1 MIYFLIYLLIYPYLF
16 AMKKLKFKGEKG
28 KILLIQTAKIGDYA
42 NSTVIFEKLGKFDVL
57 IDEINLAFAKH
68 DSRIEK
74 IFTINGVKRKKASK
88 LGLAL
93 KLFSRGYDSVYV
105 LMPNSLNLF
114 LARCTLA
121 KNIVAVHH
129 YAASSDFAL
138 LALGMKKAP
147 HTLQDLTLLT
157 YLKMLGESQLKY
169 EKCLQKPLFIPR
181 ENLVKS
187 GKFKIG
193 VSLSAGNKMKTP
205 PKKTWEKIFEIF
217 AKFDC
222 EVYIFGVGEEAA
234 LLQNLLAENAD
245 EKRTKN
251 LSERGICADLA
262 GNGASEIYGD
272 LENANGKQTSY
283 AQNHTEASYAAANF
297 IAQNTAYKK
306 LILNTKRAAENDDKN
321 INNAPPL
328 RAQNMDDKT
337 TYDSANGKQAKA
349 QIYSENG
356 ISDGSNLSSQ
366 ICDTYVKK
374 FGKNELKIISLIG
387 KIKLEELPFYLS
399 QMQLY
404 ASSDTGNYY
413 VADSVRTPTICLMGP
428 CFASE
433 QRGVADSL
441 VINSHLPPVSSV
453 FKTVRGIDASAF
465 FELSEQNLADI
476 EAFVKVR
483 YISYLSREDNFLC

>member
-1 MIYFLIYLLIYPYLF
+1 MIYFLIYLLLYPYLF

-42 NSTVIFEKLGKFDVL
+42 NSTVIFEKLGKFDAL

-74 IFTINGVKRKKASK
+74 IFTINDVKRKKASK

-93 KLFSRGYDSVYV
+93 ELFSRGYDSVYV

-129 YAASSDFAL
+129 YAVSSDFTL
-138 LALGMKKAP
+138 LALGMKKVP

-157 YLKMLGESQLKY
+157 YLKTVGISELKY
-169 EKCLQKPLFIPR
+169 EKCLQKPLFTPQ
-181 ENLVKS
+181 ENLIKS

-205 PKKTWEKIFEIF
+205 PKHIWEKIFEIF

-222 EVYIFGVGEEAA
+222 EVYIFGVGEEAT
-234 LLQNLLAENAD
+234 LLKNLLAENAD
-245 EKRTKN
+245 EKRAEN
-251 LSERGICADLA
+251 PSDRQICADLA
-262 GNGASEIYGD
+262 DSDTSEIYGD
-272 LENANGKQTSY
+272 LENAND
-283 AQNHTEASYAAANF
+283 
-297 IAQNTAYKK
+297 
-306 LILNTKRAAENDDKN
+306 EN
-321 INNAPPL
+321 
-328 RAQNMDDKT
+328 
-337 TYDSANGKQAKA
+337 AKA
-349 QIYSENG
+349 QICSENG
-356 ISDGSNLSSQ
+356 ISGRSNLSWQ

-374 FGKNELKIISLIG
+374 FGENELKIISLIG

-441 VINSHLPPVSSV
+441 VISSHLPPVSSV
-453 FKTVRGIDASAF
+453 FKTVRDIDASAF

>member
-42 NSTVIFEKLGKFDVL
+42 NSAVIFEKLGKFDAL

-88 LGLAL
+88 IGLAL
-93 KLFSRGYDSVYV
+93 ELFSRNYESVYV

-129 YAASSDFAL
+129 YAVSSDFAL
-138 LALGMKKAP
+138 LALGMKKVP

-157 YLKMLGESQLKY
+157 YLKTVGVSELKY
-169 EKCLQKPLFIPR
+169 EKYLQKPLFIPR
-181 ENLVKS
+181 ENLIKS
-187 GKFKIG
+187 DKFKIG

-222 EVYIFGVGEEAA
+222 EVYIFGVGEEAT
-234 LLQNLLAENAD
+234 LLKNLLAENAD
-245 EKRTKN
+245 QKQAKN
-251 LSERGICADLA
+251 PSDRQFCADSA
-262 GNGASEIYGD
+262 SDTSEIYGG
-272 LENANGKQTSY
+272 LENANGEQS
-283 AQNHTEASYAAANF
+283 
-297 IAQNTAYKK
+297 
-306 LILNTKRAAENDDKN
+306 
-321 INNAPPL
+321 
-328 RAQNMDDKT
+328 
-337 TYDSANGKQAKA
+337 KA
-349 QIYSENG
+349 QICNKNSTSG
-356 ISDGSNLSSQ
+356 GSNFSSQ

-374 FGKNELKIISLIG
+374 FGENELKIISLIG

-441 VINSHLPPVSSV
+441 VINSHLSPVSSV
-453 FKTVRGIDASAF
+453 FKTVRDIDASAF

-483 YISYLSREDNFLC
+483 YISYLSRKDNFLC

>member
-1 MIYFLIYLLIYPYLF
+1 
-16 AMKKLKFKGEKG
+16 MKKLKFKGEKS

-42 NSTVIFEKLGKFDVL
+42 NSTVIFEKLGKFDAL

-74 IFTINGVKRKKASK
+74 IFTINGVKRKKTSK
-88 LGLAL
+88 IGLAL
-93 KLFSRGYDSVYV
+93 ELFSRGYESVYV

-129 YAASSDFAL
+129 YAASSDFGL
-138 LALGMKKAP
+138 LALGMQKVP

-157 YLKMLGESQLKY
+157 YLKTLGISELKY
-169 EKCLQKPLFIPR
+169 EKCLQKPLFIPQ
-181 ENLVKS
+181 ENLIKS

-205 PKKTWEKIFEIF
+205 PNHIWEKIFEIL

-222 EVYIFGVGEEAA
+222 EVYIFGVGEEAT
-234 LLQNLLAENAD
+234 LLKNLLAENAD
-245 EKRTKN
+245 TKRAEN
-251 LSERGICADLA
+251 LSRQQICADLA
-262 GNGASEIYGD
+262 SDTSEIYGGI
-272 LENANGKQTSY
+272 ENANGEQS
-283 AQNHTEASYAAANF
+283 
-297 IAQNTAYKK
+297 
-306 LILNTKRAAENDDKN
+306 
-321 INNAPPL
+321 
-328 RAQNMDDKT
+328 
-337 TYDSANGKQAKA
+337 KA
-349 QIYSENG
+349 QICSENG
-356 ISDGSNLSSQ
+356 SSGESNLSSQ

-374 FGKNELKIISLIG
+374 FGENELKIISLID

-453 FKTVRGIDASAF
+453 FKTVRDIDASAF

-483 YISYLSREDNFLC
+483 YISYLSRGDNFLC

>member
-16 AMKKLKFKGEKG
+16 AIKKLKFKGEKG

-74 IFTINGVKRKKASK
+74 ISTINDVKRKKASK
-88 LGLAL
+88 LALAL
-93 KLFSRGYDSVYV
+93 ELFSRNYESVYV

-129 YAASSDFAL
+129 YAASSDFGL
-138 LALGMKKAP
+138 LALGMQKVP
-147 HTLQDLTLLT
+147 HTLQDLTLIT
-157 YLKMLGESQLKY
+157 YLKTLDESELKY
-169 EKCLQKPLFIPR
+169 EKCLQKPLVVPQ
-181 ENLVKS
+181 ENLIKS

-205 PKKTWEKIFEIF
+205 PNHTWEKIFEVF

-234 LLQNLLAENAD
+234 LLKNLLAENAD
-245 EKRTKN
+245 EKQVKN
-251 LSERGICADLA
+251 LSERKICANLA
-262 GNGASEIYGD
+262 SDTSEIYGD
-272 LENANGKQTSY
+272 LENANEEQS
-283 AQNHTEASYAAANF
+283 
-297 IAQNTAYKK
+297 
-306 LILNTKRAAENDDKN
+306 
-321 INNAPPL
+321 
-328 RAQNMDDKT
+328 
-337 TYDSANGKQAKA
+337 KA
-349 QIYSENG
+349 QICSQNG
-356 ISDGSNLSSQ
+356 TCDGSNLSSQ
-366 ICDTYVKK
+366 ICDTCVKK

-441 VINSHLPPVSSV
+441 VISSHLPPVSSV

-483 YISYLSREDNFLC
+483 YISYLSREDNSLC

>member
-1 MIYFLIYLLIYPYLF
+1 
-16 AMKKLKFKGEKG
+16 MKKLKFKDEKG

-42 NSTVIFEKLGKFDVL
+42 NSAVIFEKLGKFDVL

-74 IFTINGVKRKKASK
+74 IFTINDVKRKKTSK
-88 LGLAL
+88 IGLAL
-93 KLFSRGYDSVYV
+93 ELFSRGYDNVYV

-129 YAASSDFAL
+129 YAVSSDFGL
-138 LALGMKKAP
+138 LALGMQKVP

-157 YLKMLGESQLKY
+157 YLKTLDESELKY
-169 EKCLQKPLFIPR
+169 EKCLQKPLVIPR
-181 ENLVKS
+181 ENIVKS
-187 GKFKIG
+187 NKFKIG

-234 LLQNLLAENAD
+234 LLKNLLAENAD
-245 EKRTKN
+245 EKQAKN
-251 LSERGICADLA
+251 PSDRQFCTDLA
-262 GNGASEIYGD
+262 DSDTSEIYGD
-272 LENANGKQTSY
+272 IKNANGEQS
-283 AQNHTEASYAAANF
+283 
-297 IAQNTAYKK
+297 
-306 LILNTKRAAENDDKN
+306 
-321 INNAPPL
+321 
-328 RAQNMDDKT
+328 
-337 TYDSANGKQAKA
+337 KA
-349 QIYSENG
+349 QICSKNG
-356 ISDGSNLSSQ
+356 ISSESNFSSQ

-374 FGKNELKIISLIG
+374 FGENELKIISLIG

-441 VINSHLPPVSSV
+441 VISSHLPPVSSV
-453 FKTVRGIDASAF
+453 FKTVRDIDASAF
-465 FELSEQNLADI
+465 FELSKQNLADI
-476 EAFVKVR
+476 DAFVKVR
-483 YISYLSREDNFLC
+483 YISYLSRQDNFLC

>member
-1 MIYFLIYLLIYPYLF
+1 MIYFLIYLLLYPYLF

-74 IFTINGVKRKKASK
+74 IFTINDVKRKKASK

-93 KLFSRGYDSVYV
+93 KLFSRNYESVYV

-129 YAASSDFAL
+129 YAVSSNFAL
-138 LALGMKKAP
+138 LALGMKKVP
-147 HTLQDLTLLT
+147 HTLNDLTLLT
-157 YLKMLGESQLKY
+157 YLKTLGISELKY

-181 ENLVKS
+181 ENIVKS
-187 GKFKIG
+187 NKFKIG

-234 LLQNLLAENAD
+234 LLQNLLAENVD
-245 EKRTKN
+245 KKRAEN
-251 LSERGICADLA
+251 LSRRKIFVDLA

-272 LENANGKQTSY
+272 IKNTNDEN
-283 AQNHTEASYAAANF
+283 
-297 IAQNTAYKK
+297 
-306 LILNTKRAAENDDKN
+306 
-321 INNAPPL
+321 
-328 RAQNMDDKT
+328 
-337 TYDSANGKQAKA
+337 AKA
-349 QIYSENG
+349 QFCSKN
-356 ISDGSNLSSQ
+356 STNDGSNLSSQ
-366 ICDTYVKK
+366 ICDTYVKR
-374 FGKNELKIISLIG
+374 FGENELKIISLIS

-413 VADSVRTPTICLMGP
+413 VADSVHTPTICLMGP

-441 VINSHLPPVSSV
+441 VISSHLPPVSSV
-453 FKTVRGIDASAF
+453 FKTVQGIDASAF

>member
-16 AMKKLKFKGEKG
+16 VMKKLKFKGEKG

-68 DSRIEK
+68 DRRIEK

-93 KLFSRGYDSVYV
+93 ELFSRNYESVYV

-157 YLKMLGESQLKY
+157 YLKMLGISQLKY
-169 EKCLQKPLFIPR
+169 EKCLQKPLFIPQKK
-181 ENLVKS
+181 LVKS
-187 GKFKIG
+187 NKFKIG

-245 EKRTKN
+245 EKRAEN

-262 GNGASEIYGD
+262 SSNTSEIYGD
-272 LENANGKQTSY
+272 LENANGKQISY
-283 AQNHTEASYAAANF
+283 TQNHTEASYAAANF
-297 IAQNTAYKK
+297 IPQNTAYKK
-306 LILNTKRAAENDDKN
+306 LNLNTKRAAEITQTASNQK
-321 INNAPPL
+321 L
-328 RAQNMDDKT
+328 KFT
-337 TYDSANGKQAKA
+337 AKMA
-349 QIYSENG
+349 LATGQI
-356 ISDGSNLSSQ
+356 
-366 ICDTYVKK
+366 
-374 FGKNELKIISLIG
+374 
-387 KIKLEELPFYLS
+387 
-399 QMQLY
+399 
-404 ASSDTGNYY
+404 
-413 VADSVRTPTICLMGP
+413 
-428 CFASE
+428 
-433 QRGVADSL
+433 
-441 VINSHLPPVSSV
+441 
-453 FKTVRGIDASAF
+453 
-465 FELSEQNLADI
+465 
-476 EAFVKVR
+476 
-483 YISYLSREDNFLC
+483 

>member
-1 MIYFLIYLLIYPYLF
+1 MIYFLVYLLIYPYLF
-16 AMKKLKFKGEKG
+16 TIKKVKFKGEKG

-68 DSRIEK
+68 DRRIEK
-74 IFTINGVKRKKASK
+74 IFTINDVKRKKTSK
-88 LGLAL
+88 LGIAL
-93 KLFSRGYDSVYV
+93 ELFSRNYESVYV

-129 YAASSDFAL
+129 YAASSDFGL
-138 LALGMKKAP
+138 LALGMKKVP
-147 HTLQDLTLLT
+147 HTLQDLTLIT
-157 YLKMLGESQLKY
+157 YLKTLGESELKY
-169 EKCLQKPLFIPR
+169 EKCLQKPLFIPQ
-181 ENLVKS
+181 ENLIKS

-205 PKKTWEKIFEIF
+205 PKHTWEKIFEIF

-234 LLQNLLAENAD
+234 LLQNLLVQNADVKRAENP
-245 EKRTKN
+245 
-251 LSERGICADLA
+251 SELGICADLA
-262 GNGASEIYGD
+262 SDNASEIYGG
-272 LENANGKQTSY
+272 LENAN
-283 AQNHTEASYAAANF
+283 
-297 IAQNTAYKK
+297 
-306 LILNTKRAAENDDKN
+306 AEQ
-321 INNAPPL
+321 P
-328 RAQNMDDKT
+328 
-337 TYDSANGKQAKA
+337 KA
-349 QIYSENG
+349 QICGQNG
-356 ISDGSNLSSQ
+356 GGGSNFSSQ
-366 ICDTYVKK
+366 IFDIYVKR
-374 FGKNELKIISLIG
+374 FGENELKIISLID

-413 VADSVRTPTICLMGP
+413 IADSVRAPTICLMGP
-428 CFASE
+428 CFANE

-453 FKTVRGIDASAF
+453 FKTVRDIDASAF

-483 YISYLSREDNFLC
+483 YISYLSRKDNFLC

>member
-1 MIYFLIYLLIYPYLF
+1 
-16 AMKKLKFKGEKG
+16 MKKLKFKGEKG

-68 DSRIEK
+68 DRRIEK
-74 IFTINGVKRKKASK
+74 IFTINDVKRKKASK

-93 KLFSRGYDSVYV
+93 ELFSRNYESVYV
-105 LMPNSLNLF
+105 LIPNSLNLF

-121 KNIVAVHH
+121 KNIIAVHH

-169 EKCLQKPLFIPR
+169 EKCLQKPLVIPR

-187 GKFKIG
+187 DKFKIG

-205 PKKTWEKIFEIF
+205 PKHTWEKIFEIF

-245 EKRTKN
+245 EKRAEN

-272 LENANGKQTSY
+272 LENANGKQISY
-283 AQNHTEASYAAANF
+283 TQNHTEASYAAANF
-297 IAQNTAYKK
+297 IPQNTAYKK
-306 LILNTKRAAENDDKN
+306 LNLNTKRAAENDDKN
-321 INNAPPL
+321 TNNAPPL
-328 RAQNMDDKT
+328 RAKNAGKT
-337 TYDSANGKQAKA
+337 TYDNANGKQAKA
-349 QIYSENG
+349 QICSKKG
-356 ISDGSNLSSQ
+356 ISDGSNLSLQ
-366 ICDTYVKK
+366 ICDIYVKK
-374 FGKNELKIISLIG
+374 FGENELKIISLID

-441 VINSHLPPVSSV
+441 LISSHLPPVSSV

>member
-42 NSTVIFEKLGKFDVL
+42 NSAVIFEKLGKFDIL

-68 DSRIEK
+68 DRRIEK
-74 IFTINGVKRKKASK
+74 IFTINDVRRKKASK
-88 LGLAL
+88 LGLTL
-93 KLFSRGYDSVYV
+93 DLFLRNYESVYV

-129 YAASSDFAL
+129 YAVSSDFAL
-138 LALGMKKAP
+138 LALGMKKVP

-157 YLKMLGESQLKY
+157 YLKTLDESELKY
-169 EKCLQKPLFIPR
+169 GKCLQKPLVVPR
-181 ENLVKS
+181 ENIVKS

-205 PKKTWEKIFEIF
+205 PKHTWEKIFEIF

-222 EVYIFGVGEEAA
+222 EVYIFGVGEEAV
-234 LLQNLLAENAD
+234 LLQNLLAQNTD
-245 EKRTKN
+245 EKRAEN
-251 LSERGICADLA
+251 PNDLQICADLA
-262 GNGASEIYGD
+262 SDTSEIYGS
-272 LENANGKQTSY
+272 LENANGES
-283 AQNHTEASYAAANF
+283 
-297 IAQNTAYKK
+297 
-306 LILNTKRAAENDDKN
+306 
-321 INNAPPL
+321 
-328 RAQNMDDKT
+328 
-337 TYDSANGKQAKA
+337 AKA
-349 QIYSENG
+349 QICSKN
-356 ISDGSNLSSQ
+356 STNDGSNFSSQ
-366 ICDTYVKK
+366 ICDTYVKR
-374 FGKNELKIISLIG
+374 FGENELKIISLIG

-441 VINSHLPPVSSV
+441 VINSHLPPISSV
-453 FKTVRGIDASAF
+453 FKTVRDIDASAF
-465 FELSEQNLADI
+465 FELSDQNLADI

>member
-1 MIYFLIYLLIYPYLF
+1 MIYFLFYLILWPYLKITSYF
-16 AMKKLKFKGEKG
+16 KKASN

-68 DSRIEK
+68 DRRIEK
-74 IFTINGVKRKKASK
+74 IFTINDVKRKKASK

-93 KLFSRGYDSVYV
+93 ELFSRDYDSVYV

-129 YAASSDFAL
+129 YAASSDFGL
-138 LALGMKKAP
+138 LALGMKKVP

-157 YLKMLGESQLKY
+157 YLKTVGVGELKY
-169 EKCLQKPLFIPR
+169 EKCLQKPLFIPQ
-181 ENLVKS
+181 ENLIKS

-205 PKKTWEKIFEIF
+205 PKHTWEKIFEIF

-234 LLQNLLAENAD
+234 LLKNLLAENAD
-245 EKRTKN
+245 EKRAEN
-251 LSERGICADLA
+251 LNKPEICADLA
-262 GNGASEIYGD
+262 GSDTSEIYGG
-272 LENANGKQTSY
+272 LENANDKQS
-283 AQNHTEASYAAANF
+283 
-297 IAQNTAYKK
+297 
-306 LILNTKRAAENDDKN
+306 
-321 INNAPPL
+321 
-328 RAQNMDDKT
+328 
-337 TYDSANGKQAKA
+337 KA
-349 QIYSENG
+349 QICSESG
-356 ISDGSNLSSQ
+356 TSGGSNFSSQ
-366 ICDTYVKK
+366 ICDTYVKR
-374 FGKNELKIISLIG
+374 FGENELKIISLVD
-387 KIKLEELPFYLS
+387 KIDLEELPFYLS

-413 VADSVRTPTICLMGP
+413 VADSVCTPTICLMGP

-453 FKTVRGIDASAF
+453 FKTVRDIDASAF

>member
-1 MIYFLIYLLIYPYLF
+1 
-16 AMKKLKFKGEKG
+16 MKKLKFKGEKG
-28 KILLIQTAKIGDYA
+28 KILLIQTAKIGDYT
-42 NSTVIFEKLGKFDVL
+42 NSSVIFDRLGKFDVL

-68 DSRIEK
+68 DRRIEK
-74 IFTINGVKRKKASK
+74 IFTINDVKRKKASK

-93 KLFSRGYDSVYV
+93 ELFSRGYDSVYV

-129 YAASSDFAL
+129 YAVSSDFAL
-138 LALGMKKAP
+138 LALGMKKVP
-147 HTLQDLTLLT
+147 HTLNDLTLLT
-157 YLKMLGESQLKY
+157 YLKTLGISELKY
-169 EKCLQKPLFIPR
+169 EKCLQKPLFIPQ
-181 ENLVKS
+181 ENLIKS

-205 PKKTWEKIFEIF
+205 PNHTWEKILEIF

-234 LLQNLLAENAD
+234 LLKNLLAENTD
-245 EKRTKN
+245 EKRAEN
-251 LSERGICADLA
+251 SSNGQFCADLA
-262 GNGASEIYGD
+262 GSDTSEIYGG
-272 LENANGKQTSY
+272 LENTNEEQT
-283 AQNHTEASYAAANF
+283 
-297 IAQNTAYKK
+297 
-306 LILNTKRAAENDDKN
+306 
-321 INNAPPL
+321 
-328 RAQNMDDKT
+328 
-337 TYDSANGKQAKA
+337 KA
-349 QIYSENG
+349 QICSENG
-356 ISDGSNLSSQ
+356 TRDGSNFISQ
-366 ICDTYVKK
+366 ICDTYVKR
-374 FGKNELKIISLIG
+374 FGENELKIISLID

-441 VINSHLPPVSSV
+441 VINSHLSPVSSV
-453 FKTVRGIDASAF
+453 FKTVRDIDASAF

-483 YISYLSREDNFLC
+483 YISYLSRKDNFLC

>member
-42 NSTVIFEKLGKFDVL
+42 NSTVIFDRLGKFDVL

-68 DSRIEK
+68 DDRIEK
-74 IFTINGVKRKKASK
+74 IFTINDVKQKKASK
-88 LGLAL
+88 IRLAL
-93 KLFSRGYDSVYV
+93 ELFSRNYESVYV

-138 LALGMKKAP
+138 LALGMKKVP
-147 HTLQDLTLLT
+147 HTLKDLTLLT
-157 YLKMLGESQLKY
+157 YLKTLGECELKY
-169 EKCLQKPLFIPR
+169 EKSLQKPLFIPQ
-181 ENLVKS
+181 ENLIKS

-205 PKKTWEKIFEIF
+205 PKHTWEKIFEIF

-234 LLQNLLAENAD
+234 LLKNLLAENAD
-245 EKRTKN
+245 EKRTEN
-251 LSERGICADLA
+251 LNERQIYADLA
-262 GNGASEIYGD
+262 SDTSEICSS
-272 LENANGKQTSY
+272 LKNTNEKQISY
-283 AQNHTEASYAAANF
+283 TQNQTEANYGAVNSA
-297 IAQNTAYKK
+297 IQNPAYKK
-306 LILNTKRAAENDDKN
+306 LNLNAEQTAENDDKN
-321 INNAPPL
+321 INGAPPL
-328 RAQNMDDKT
+328 RAKNAGKT
-337 TYDSANGKQAKA
+337 TYDNANAEQSKA
-349 QIYSENG
+349 QICSENCTSG
-356 ISDGSNLSSQ
+356 ESNFSSQ
-366 ICDTYVKK
+366 ICDTYVKR
-374 FGKNELKIISLIG
+374 FGKNELKIISLID

-453 FKTVRGIDASAF
+453 FKTVRDIDANAF

-483 YISYLSREDNFLC
+483 YISYLSRGDNFLC

>member
-42 NSTVIFEKLGKFDVL
+42 NSAVIFEKLGKFDVL

-68 DSRIEK
+68 DRRIEK
-74 IFTINGVKRKKASK
+74 IFTINDVRRKKASK

-93 KLFSRGYDSVYV
+93 GLFSRGYESVYV

-121 KNIVAVHH
+121 KNIVVVRH
-129 YAASSDFAL
+129 YAVSSDFAL
-138 LALGMKKAP
+138 LALGMKKVP
-147 HTLQDLTLLT
+147 HTLNDLTLLT
-157 YLKMLGESQLKY
+157 YLKTLGISELKY
-169 EKCLQKPLFIPR
+169 EKCLQKPLVVPQ
-181 ENLVKS
+181 ENLIKS

-205 PKKTWEKIFEIF
+205 PKHTWEKIFEIF

-245 EKRTKN
+245 QKQ
-251 LSERGICADLA
+251 SENTSDRQFCADLA
-262 GNGASEIYGD
+262 GSDTSEFYGG
-272 LENANGKQTSY
+272 LENANDKQV
-283 AQNHTEASYAAANF
+283 
-297 IAQNTAYKK
+297 
-306 LILNTKRAAENDDKN
+306 
-321 INNAPPL
+321 
-328 RAQNMDDKT
+328 
-337 TYDSANGKQAKA
+337 KA
-349 QIYSENG
+349 QICSENG
-356 ISDGSNLSSQ
+356 TSGGSNFSSQ
-366 ICDTYVKK
+366 ICDIYVKK
-374 FGKNELKIISLIG
+374 FSENELKIISLID

-413 VADSVRTPTICLMGP
+413 VADSVCTPTICLMGP

-441 VINSHLPPVSSV
+441 VINSHLPPISSV
-453 FKTVRGIDASAF
+453 FKTVRDIDASAF
-465 FELSEQNLADI
+465 FELSDQNLADI

>member
-16 AMKKLKFKGEKG
+16 AMKKLKFKGKKG

-42 NSTVIFEKLGKFDVL
+42 NSSVIFEKLGKFDVL

-74 IFTINGVKRKKASK
+74 IFTINDVKRRKASK
-88 LGLAL
+88 IALAL
-93 KLFSRGYDSVYV
+93 ELFSRNYESVYV
-105 LMPNSLNLF
+105 QMPNGLNLF

-138 LALGMKKAP
+138 LALGMKKVP

-157 YLKMLGESQLKY
+157 YLKTIGESSLKY
-169 EKCLQKPLFIPR
+169 EKCLQKPLFIPQ
-181 ENLVKS
+181 ENLIKS

-205 PKKTWEKIFEIF
+205 PKHTWEKIFEIF

-234 LLQNLLAENAD
+234 LLKNLLAENAD
-245 EKRTKN
+245 AKRAEN
-251 LSERGICADLA
+251 LNKPEICADLA
-262 GNGASEIYGD
+262 GSDTSEIDGG
-272 LENANGKQTSY
+272 LENANEKQT
-283 AQNHTEASYAAANF
+283 
-297 IAQNTAYKK
+297 
-306 LILNTKRAAENDDKN
+306 
-321 INNAPPL
+321 
-328 RAQNMDDKT
+328 
-337 TYDSANGKQAKA
+337 KA
-349 QIYSENG
+349 QICSQNSTG
-356 ISDGSNLSSQ
+356 GSNFSSQ
-366 ICDTYVKK
+366 ICDNYVKK
-374 FGKNELKIISLIG
+374 FGENELKIISLID

-441 VINSHLPPVSSV
+441 VISSHLPPVSSV
-453 FKTVRGIDASAF
+453 FKTVRDIDASAF

>member
-1 MIYFLIYLLIYPYLF
+1 MIYFLIYLLFYPYLF

-68 DSRIEK
+68 DRRIEK

-93 KLFSRGYDSVYV
+93 ELFSRGYESVYV

-157 YLKMLGESQLKY
+157 YLKTLGESELKY
-169 EKCLQKPLFIPR
+169 EKCLQKPLVIPR

-187 GKFKIG
+187 DKFKIG

-245 EKRTKN
+245 EKRAKN

-306 LILNTKRAAENDDKN
+306 LNLNTKRAAENDDKN

-328 RAQNMDDKT
+328 RAKNAGKT
-337 TYDSANGKQAKA
+337 TYDNANGKQAKA
-349 QIYSENG
+349 QIYSEND

-366 ICDTYVKK
+366 ICDIYVKK

>member
-28 KILLIQTAKIGDYA
+28 KILLIQTAKIGDYV

-74 IFTINGVKRKKASK
+74 IFTINDVKRKKASK

-93 KLFSRGYDSVYV
+93 KLFSRNYESVYV

-129 YAASSDFAL
+129 YAASSDFGL
-138 LALGMKKAP
+138 LALGMKKVP
-147 HTLQDLTLLT
+147 HTLNDLTLLT
-157 YLKMLGESQLKY
+157 YLKTLGISELKY
-169 EKCLQKPLFIPR
+169 EKCLQQPLFIPR
-181 ENLVKS
+181 ENIVKS
-187 GKFKIG
+187 NKFKIG

-222 EVYIFGVGEEAA
+222 EVYIFGVGEEEA
-234 LLQNLLAENAD
+234 LLKNLLAKNTD
-245 EKRTKN
+245 EKQTEN
-251 LSERGICADLA
+251 SSNGQICADLA
-262 GNGASEIYGD
+262 GSDTSEIYGD
-272 LENANGKQTSY
+272 IK
-283 AQNHTEASYAAANF
+283 
-297 IAQNTAYKK
+297 NT
-306 LILNTKRAAENDDKN
+306 NDE
-321 INNAPPL
+321 
-328 RAQNMDDKT
+328 
-337 TYDSANGKQAKA
+337 GAKA
-349 QIYSENG
+349 QFCSKN
-356 ISDGSNLSSQ
+356 STNDGSNLSSQ
-366 ICDTYVKK
+366 FCDTYVKR
-374 FGKNELKIISLIG
+374 FGENELKIISLIG

-441 VINSHLPPVSSV
+441 VISSHLPPVSSV

-465 FELSEQNLADI
+465 FELSKQNLADI

>member
-1 MIYFLIYLLIYPYLF
+1 MIYFIIYLLIYPYLF
-16 AMKKLKFKGEKG
+16 AMKKLKFKGKKG

-74 IFTINGVKRKKASK
+74 IFTINDVKRKKASK

-93 KLFSRGYDSVYV
+93 ELFLRGYDSVYV

-114 LARCTLA
+114 LVRCTLA

-129 YAASSDFAL
+129 YAVSSDFAL
-138 LALGMKKAP
+138 LALGMKKVP

-157 YLKMLGESQLKY
+157 YLKTLGISELKY
-169 EKCLQKPLFIPR
+169 EKCLQKPLFIPQ
-181 ENLVKS
+181 ENLIKS

-205 PKKTWEKIFEIF
+205 PKKTWEKIFEIL

-222 EVYIFGVGEEAA
+222 EVYIFGVGEEAT
-234 LLQNLLAENAD
+234 LLKNLLAENTD
-245 EKRTKN
+245 KKQTEN
-251 LSERGICADLA
+251 PSDGQICADS
-262 GNGASEIYGD
+262 ASNDASKIYGD
-272 LENANGKQTSY
+272 IKNAN
-283 AQNHTEASYAAANF
+283 N
-297 IAQNTAYKK
+297 
-306 LILNTKRAAENDDKN
+306 EN
-321 INNAPPL
+321 
-328 RAQNMDDKT
+328 
-337 TYDSANGKQAKA
+337 AKA
-349 QIYSENG
+349 QICSQNG
-356 ISDGSNLSSQ
+356 TGGGSNFSSQ
-366 ICDTYVKK
+366 ICDTYVKR
-374 FGKNELKIISLIG
+374 FGENKLKIISLID

-399 QMQLY
+399 QMQIY

-413 VADSVRTPTICLMGP
+413 VADSVCTPTICLMGP

-453 FKTVRGIDASAF
+453 FKTVRDIDASAF

>member
-28 KILLIQTAKIGDYA
+28 KTLLIQTAKIGDYA

-68 DSRIEK
+68 DRRIEK
-74 IFTINGVKRKKASK
+74 IFTINDVKRKKASK

-93 KLFSRGYDSVYV
+93 ELFSRGYDNVYV

-138 LALGMKKAP
+138 LALGMKKVP

-157 YLKMLGESQLKY
+157 YLKTLGISELKY
-169 EKCLQKPLFIPR
+169 EKCLQKPLFTPQ
-181 ENLVKS
+181 ENLIKS

-205 PKKTWEKIFEIF
+205 PKHTWEKIFEIF

-222 EVYIFGVGEEAA
+222 EVYIFGVGEEAV
-234 LLQNLLAENAD
+234 LLQNLLAQNAD
-245 EKRTKN
+245 EKQAENPSDRQI
-251 LSERGICADLA
+251 RADLA
-262 GNGASEIYGD
+262 SDTSEIYGG
-272 LENANGKQTSY
+272 LENTNGEQS
-283 AQNHTEASYAAANF
+283 
-297 IAQNTAYKK
+297 
-306 LILNTKRAAENDDKN
+306 
-321 INNAPPL
+321 
-328 RAQNMDDKT
+328 
-337 TYDSANGKQAKA
+337 KA
-349 QIYSENG
+349 QICSKNG
-356 ISDGSNLSSQ
+356 TSDGPNLSSQ

-374 FGKNELKIISLIG
+374 FGENELKIISLID

-441 VINSHLPPVSSV
+441 VISSHLPPVSSV
-453 FKTVRGIDASAF
+453 FKTVRDIDASAF

>member
-1 MIYFLIYLLIYPYLF
+1 MLWPYLKITSYF
-16 AMKKLKFKGEKG
+16 KKASN

-42 NSTVIFEKLGKFDVL
+42 NSAVIFEKLGKFDVL

-68 DSRIEK
+68 DRRIEK
-74 IFTINGVKRKKASK
+74 IFTINDVKRKKASK

-93 KLFSRGYDSVYV
+93 ELFSRGYESIYV

-129 YAASSDFAL
+129 YAVSSDFAL
-138 LALGMKKAP
+138 LALGMKKVP

-157 YLKMLGESQLKY
+157 YLKTLDESELKY
-169 EKCLQKPLFIPR
+169 EKCLQKPLFIPQ
-181 ENLVKS
+181 ENLIKS

-205 PKKTWEKIFEIF
+205 PNHTWEKILEIF

-234 LLQNLLAENAD
+234 LLKNLLAQNTD
-245 EKRTKN
+245 EKRTEN
-251 LSERGICADLA
+251 LNERQICADLA
-262 GNGASEIYGD
+262 SNDASKIYGD
-272 LENANGKQTSY
+272 IKNATDEN
-283 AQNHTEASYAAANF
+283 
-297 IAQNTAYKK
+297 
-306 LILNTKRAAENDDKN
+306 
-321 INNAPPL
+321 
-328 RAQNMDDKT
+328 
-337 TYDSANGKQAKA
+337 AKA
-349 QIYSENG
+349 QICSENG
-356 ISDGSNLSSQ
+356 TCDESNLSSQ

-374 FGKNELKIISLIG
+374 FGENELKIISLID

-441 VINSHLPPVSSV
+441 VISSHLPPVSSV
-453 FKTVRGIDASAF
+453 FKTVRDIDASAF

>member
-74 IFTINGVKRKKASK
+74 IFTINDVKRKKASK

-93 KLFSRGYDSVYV
+93 ELFSRNYESVYV

-147 HTLQDLTLLT
+147 HTLRDLTLLT

-169 EKCLQKPLFIPR
+169 EKCLQKPLVIPR

-187 GKFKIG
+187 DKFKIG

-205 PKKTWEKIFEIF
+205 PKHTWEKIFEIF

-245 EKRTKN
+245 EKRAKN
-251 LSERGICADLA
+251 LSERGICTDLA
-262 GNGASEIYGD
+262 GNGASEIYGG

-283 AQNHTEASYAAANF
+283 AQNYTEASYAAANF

-306 LILNTKRAAENDDKN
+306 LNLNTERAAENDDKN
-321 INNAPPL
+321 TNNAPPL
-328 RAQNMDDKT
+328 RAKNAGKT
-337 TYDSANGKQAKA
+337 TYDNANGKQAKA
-349 QIYSENG
+349 QICSENG

>member
-16 AMKKLKFKGEKG
+16 AIKKLKFKGKKG

-42 NSTVIFEKLGKFDVL
+42 NSSVIFEKLGKFDVL

-88 LGLAL
+88 IRLAL
-93 KLFSRGYDSVYV
+93 KLFSRNYESVYV
-105 LMPNSLNLF
+105 LMPNGLNLF

-138 LALGMKKAP
+138 LALGMKKVP

-157 YLKMLGESQLKY
+157 YLKTIGESSLKY
-169 EKCLQKPLFIPR
+169 EKCLQKPLFIPQ
-181 ENLVKS
+181 ENLIKS

-205 PKKTWEKIFEIF
+205 PKHTWEKIFEVF

-234 LLQNLLAENAD
+234 LLKNLLAENAD
-245 EKRTKN
+245 EKRAEN
-251 LSERGICADLA
+251 LNKPEICADLA
-262 GNGASEIYGD
+262 GSDTSEIDGG
-272 LENANGKQTSY
+272 LENANEEQISYTQNQTKASCV
-283 AQNHTEASYAAANF
+283 AVNFAVQNSVC
-297 IAQNTAYKK
+297 KK
-306 LILNTKRAAENDDKN
+306 LNLNAERAAENDDEN
-321 INNAPPL
+321 INSAPPL
-328 RAQNMDDKT
+328 RAKNAGKT
-337 TYDSANGKQAKA
+337 AYDSANAEQSKA
-349 QIYSENG
+349 QICSENG
-356 ISDGSNLSSQ
+356 TGGGSNLSSQ

-374 FGKNELKIISLIG
+374 FGENELKIISLID

-441 VINSHLPPVSSV
+441 VISSHLPPVSSV
-453 FKTVRGIDASAF
+453 FKTVRDIDASAF

>member
-68 DSRIEK
+68 DRRIEK

-93 KLFSRGYDSVYV
+93 ELFSRNYESVYV

-129 YAASSDFAL
+129 YATSSDFAL

-157 YLKMLGESQLKY
+157 YLKTLGISELKY

-181 ENLVKS
+181 ENLVRS
-187 GKFKIG
+187 DKFKIG

-205 PKKTWEKIFEIF
+205 PKHTWEKIFEIF

-245 EKRTKN
+245 EKRAEN

-283 AQNHTEASYAAANF
+283 AQNYTEASYAAANF
-297 IAQNTAYKK
+297 TAQNTAYKK
-306 LILNTKRAAENDDKN
+306 LNLNTERAAENDDEN
-321 INNAPPL
+321 INNAPTV
-328 RAQNMDDKT
+328 RAQNTDDKT
-337 TYDSANGKQAKA
+337 TYDNKAKA
-349 QIYSENG
+349 QICSEKG

-374 FGKNELKIISLIG
+374 FGENELKIISLIG

-428 CFASE
+428 CFSSE

>member
-1 MIYFLIYLLIYPYLF
+1 
-16 AMKKLKFKGEKG
+16 MKKVKFKGEKG
-28 KILLIQTAKIGDYA
+28 KTLLIQTAKIGDYA
-42 NSTVIFEKLGKFDVL
+42 NSTVIFDRLGKFDVL

-74 IFTINGVKRKKASK
+74 IFTINGVKCKKASK

-93 KLFSRGYDSVYV
+93 ELFSRNYESVYV

-129 YAASSDFAL
+129 YAVSSDFAL
-138 LALGMKKAP
+138 LALGMKKVP

-157 YLKMLGESQLKY
+157 YLKTLDESELKY
-169 EKCLQKPLFIPR
+169 EKCLQKPLFIPQ
-181 ENLVKS
+181 ENLIKS

-205 PKKTWEKIFEIF
+205 PKHTWEKIFEIF

-222 EVYIFGVGEEAA
+222 EVYIFGVGEEAV
-234 LLQNLLAENAD
+234 LLQNLLAQNTD
-245 EKRTKN
+245 EKRAEN

-262 GNGASEIYGD
+262 GSDTSEIYGD
-272 LENANGKQTSY
+272 LENANGEQ
-283 AQNHTEASYAAANF
+283 
-297 IAQNTAYKK
+297 
-306 LILNTKRAAENDDKN
+306 
-321 INNAPPL
+321 P
-328 RAQNMDDKT
+328 
-337 TYDSANGKQAKA
+337 KA
-349 QIYSENG
+349 QICSQNG
-356 ISDGSNLSSQ
+356 TGGESNLSSQ

-374 FGKNELKIISLIG
+374 FGENELKIISLIG

-404 ASSDTGNYY
+404 TSSDTGNYY
-413 VADSVRTPTICLMGP
+413 VADSMRTPTICLMGP

-433 QRGVADSL
+433 QRGVTDSL

-453 FKTVRGIDASAF
+453 FKTVRDIDASAF
-465 FELSEQNLADI
+465 FEPSEQNLADI

>member
-42 NSTVIFEKLGKFDVL
+42 NSAVIFEKLGKFDVL

-68 DSRIEK
+68 DRRIEK
-74 IFTINGVKRKKASK
+74 IFTINDVRRKKASK

-93 KLFSRGYDSVYV
+93 GLFSRGYESVYV

-121 KNIVAVHH
+121 KNIVVVRH
-129 YAASSDFAL
+129 YAVSSDFAL
-138 LALGMKKAP
+138 LALGMKKVP
-147 HTLQDLTLLT
+147 HTLNDLTLLT
-157 YLKMLGESQLKY
+157 YLKTLDESELKY
-169 EKCLQKPLFIPR
+169 EKCLQKPLVVPQ
-181 ENLVKS
+181 ENLIKS

-222 EVYIFGVGEEAA
+222 EVYIFGVGEEAT
-234 LLQNLLAENAD
+234 LLKNLLAENAD
-245 EKRTKN
+245 QKQAKN
-251 LSERGICADLA
+251 PGDGQICADLA
-262 GNGASEIYGD
+262 SDTSEIYGG
-272 LENANGKQTSY
+272 LENANDEQ
-283 AQNHTEASYAAANF
+283 
-297 IAQNTAYKK
+297 
-306 LILNTKRAAENDDKN
+306 
-321 INNAPPL
+321 P
-328 RAQNMDDKT
+328 
-337 TYDSANGKQAKA
+337 KA
-349 QIYSENG
+349 QICSQNG
-356 ISDGSNLSSQ
+356 TGDGSNLSSQ

-374 FGKNELKIISLIG
+374 FGENELKIISLID

-441 VINSHLPPVSSV
+441 VINSHLPPISSV
-453 FKTVRGIDASAF
+453 FKTVRDIDASAF
-465 FELSEQNLADI
+465 FELSDQNLADI

>member
-16 AMKKLKFKGEKG
+16 TIKKLKFKGEKG

-42 NSTVIFEKLGKFDVL
+42 NSTVIFEKLGKFDAL

-74 IFTINGVKRKKASK
+74 IFTINGIKRKKTSK
-88 LGLAL
+88 IGLAL
-93 KLFSRGYDSVYV
+93 ELFSRNYESVYV

-129 YAASSDFAL
+129 YAVSSDFTL
-138 LALGMKKAP
+138 LALGMKKVP

-157 YLKMLGESQLKY
+157 YLKMLGESELKY
-169 EKCLQKPLFIPR
+169 EKCLQKPLFIPQ
-181 ENLVKS
+181 ENLIKS
-187 GKFKIG
+187 DKFKIG

-222 EVYIFGVGEEAA
+222 EVYIFGVSQEAA
-234 LLQNLLAENAD
+234 LLKNLLAENAD
-245 EKRTKN
+245 EKRTEN
-251 LSERGICADLA
+251 LNGKEICADLA
-262 GNGASEIYGD
+262 SDTSEICSS
-272 LENANGKQTSY
+272 LKNV
-283 AQNHTEASYAAANF
+283 
-297 IAQNTAYKK
+297 
-306 LILNTKRAAENDDKN
+306 NDEQ
-321 INNAPPL
+321 P
-328 RAQNMDDKT
+328 
-337 TYDSANGKQAKA
+337 KA
-349 QIYSENG
+349 QICSQNSTYG
-356 ISDGSNLSSQ
+356 GSNLSSQ

-374 FGKNELKIISLIG
+374 FGENELKIISLID

-453 FKTVRGIDASAF
+453 FKTVRDIDASEF

-483 YISYLSREDNFLC
+483 YISYLSREDNFQC

>member
-1 MIYFLIYLLIYPYLF
+1 MLWPYLKITSYF
-16 AMKKLKFKGEKG
+16 KKASN

-74 IFTINGVKRKKASK
+74 IFTINDVKRKKASK

-93 KLFSRGYDSVYV
+93 ELFSRGYDSVYV

-129 YAASSDFAL
+129 YAASSDFGL
-138 LALGMKKAP
+138 LALGMQKVP

-157 YLKMLGESQLKY
+157 YLKTLGISELKY
-169 EKCLQKPLFIPR
+169 EKCLQKPLFISR
-181 ENLVKS
+181 ENIVKS

-234 LLQNLLAENAD
+234 LLKNLLAENTD
-245 EKRTKN
+245 EKRAEN
-251 LSERGICADLA
+251 PSDRQICADLA
-262 GNGASEIYGD
+262 DSDTSEIYGD
-272 LENANGKQTSY
+272 IK
-283 AQNHTEASYAAANF
+283 
-297 IAQNTAYKK
+297 NT
-306 LILNTKRAAENDDKN
+306 NDE
-321 INNAPPL
+321 
-328 RAQNMDDKT
+328 QSKT
-337 TYDSANGKQAKA
+337 
-349 QIYSENG
+349 QICSENG
-356 ISDGSNLSSQ
+356 ISGGSNLSSQ

-374 FGKNELKIISLIG
+374 FGENELKIISMID

-413 VADSVRTPTICLMGP
+413 VADSVRTSTICLMGP

-441 VINSHLPPVSSV
+441 VISSHLPPVSSV

-476 EAFVKVR
+476 KAFVKVR

>member
-16 AMKKLKFKGEKG
+16 AIKKLKFKGKKG

-42 NSTVIFEKLGKFDVL
+42 NSSVIFEKLGKFDVL

-88 LGLAL
+88 IRLAL
-93 KLFSRGYDSVYV
+93 KLFSRNYESVYV
-105 LMPNSLNLF
+105 LMPNGLNLF

-129 YAASSDFAL
+129 YAVSSDFAL
-138 LALGMKKAP
+138 LALGMKKVP
-147 HTLQDLTLLT
+147 HALQDLTLLT
-157 YLKMLGESQLKY
+157 YLKTVGESELKY
-169 EKCLQKPLFIPR
+169 EKCLQKPLFIPQ
-181 ENLVKS
+181 ENLIKS

-205 PKKTWEKIFEIF
+205 PKHTWEKIFEVF

-234 LLQNLLAENAD
+234 LLKNLLAENAD
-245 EKRTKN
+245 EKRAEN
-251 LSERGICADLA
+251 LNKPEICADLA
-262 GNGASEIYGD
+262 GSDTSEIDGS
-272 LENANGKQTSY
+272 LENANARQ
-283 AQNHTEASYAAANF
+283 
-297 IAQNTAYKK
+297 
-306 LILNTKRAAENDDKN
+306 
-321 INNAPPL
+321 P
-328 RAQNMDDKT
+328 
-337 TYDSANGKQAKA
+337 KA
-349 QIYSENG
+349 QICSESSTG
-356 ISDGSNLSSQ
+356 GESNFSSQ

-374 FGKNELKIISLIG
+374 FGENELKIISLID

-453 FKTVRGIDASAF
+453 FKTVRDIDASAF
-465 FELSEQNLADI
+465 FELGEQNLADI
-476 EAFVKVR
+476 EVFVKVR

>member
-74 IFTINGVKRKKASK
+74 IFTINGVKCKKVSK
-88 LGLAL
+88 IGLAL
-93 KLFSRGYDSVYV
+93 ELFSRNYESVYV

-129 YAASSDFAL
+129 YAASSDFGL
-138 LALGMKKAP
+138 LALGMKKVP
-147 HTLQDLTLLT
+147 HTLQDLTLIT
-157 YLKMLGESQLKY
+157 YLKTLGESELRY
-169 EKCLQKPLFIPR
+169 EKCLQKPLFIPQ
-181 ENLVKS
+181 ENLIKS
-187 GKFKIG
+187 SKFKIG

-205 PKKTWEKIFEIF
+205 PKKTWVKIFEIF

-234 LLQNLLAENAD
+234 LLKNLLAENAD
-245 EKRTKN
+245 KKRTEN
-251 LSERGICADLA
+251 LNGKEICADLA
-262 GNGASEIYGD
+262 GSDKSEIYGD
-272 LENANGKQTSY
+272 IKNAN
-283 AQNHTEASYAAANF
+283 N
-297 IAQNTAYKK
+297 
-306 LILNTKRAAENDDKN
+306 EN
-321 INNAPPL
+321 
-328 RAQNMDDKT
+328 
-337 TYDSANGKQAKA
+337 AKA
-349 QIYSENG
+349 QICSQNG
-356 ISDGSNLSSQ
+356 TGGESNLSSQ
-366 ICDTYVKK
+366 IFDIYVKR
-374 FGKNELKIISLIG
+374 FGENELKIISLIG

-453 FKTVRGIDASAF
+453 FKTVRDIDASAF

-483 YISYLSREDNFLC
+483 HISYLSREDNFLC

>member
-42 NSTVIFEKLGKFDVL
+42 NSAVIFEKLGKFDAL

-88 LGLAL
+88 IGLAL
-93 KLFSRGYDSVYV
+93 ELFSRNYESVYV

-138 LALGMKKAP
+138 LALGMKKVP

-157 YLKMLGESQLKY
+157 YLKTVGVSELKY
-169 EKCLQKPLFIPR
+169 EKYLQKPLFIPR
-181 ENLVKS
+181 ENLIKS
-187 GKFKIG
+187 DKFKIG

-222 EVYIFGVGEEAA
+222 EVYIFGVGEEAT
-234 LLQNLLAENAD
+234 LLKNLLAENAD
-245 EKRTKN
+245 QKQAKN
-251 LSERGICADLA
+251 PSDRQFCADSA
-262 GNGASEIYGD
+262 SDTSEIYGG
-272 LENANGKQTSY
+272 LENANGEQS
-283 AQNHTEASYAAANF
+283 
-297 IAQNTAYKK
+297 
-306 LILNTKRAAENDDKN
+306 
-321 INNAPPL
+321 
-328 RAQNMDDKT
+328 
-337 TYDSANGKQAKA
+337 KA
-349 QIYSENG
+349 QICNKNSTSG
-356 ISDGSNLSSQ
+356 GSNFSSQ

-374 FGKNELKIISLIG
+374 FGENELKIISLIG

-441 VINSHLPPVSSV
+441 VISSHLPPVSSV
-453 FKTVRGIDASAF
+453 FKTVRDIDASAF

-483 YISYLSREDNFLC
+483 YISYLSRKDNFLC

>member
-16 AMKKLKFKGEKG
+16 VMKKLKFKGEKG

-68 DSRIEK
+68 DRRIEK

-93 KLFSRGYDSVYV
+93 ELFSRGYESVYV

-157 YLKMLGESQLKY
+157 YLKMLGISELKY

-187 GKFKIG
+187 NKFKIG

-234 LLQNLLAENAD
+234 LLQNLLAENTD
-245 EKRTKN
+245 EKQ
-251 LSERGICADLA
+251 SENPSDRQFCADLA
-262 GNGASEIYGD
+262 DNGTSEIYGD

-297 IAQNTAYKK
+297 ITQNTAYKK
-306 LILNTKRAAENDDKN
+306 LNLNTERAAENDDEN
-321 INNAPPL
+321 TNNAPTI
-328 RAQNMDDKT
+328 RAKNAGKT
-337 TYDSANGKQAKA
+337 TYDNANGKQAKA
-349 QIYSENG
+349 QICSEKG
-356 ISDGSNLSSQ
+356 TSDGSNLSSQ

-374 FGKNELKIISLIG
+374 FGENELKIISLID

-413 VADSVRTPTICLMGP
+413 VADSVHTPTICLMGP

-483 YISYLSREDNFLC
+483 YISYLSREDNFLY

>member
-1 MIYFLIYLLIYPYLF
+1 MIYFLIYLLLYPYLF

-74 IFTINGVKRKKASK
+74 IFTINGVKRKKTSK

-93 KLFSRGYDSVYV
+93 ELFSRNYESVYV

-114 LARCTLA
+114 IARCTLA

-138 LALGMKKAP
+138 LALGMKKVP

-157 YLKMLGESQLKY
+157 YLKTLGESELKY
-169 EKCLQKPLFIPR
+169 EKCLQKPLFIPQ
-181 ENLVKS
+181 ENLIKS

-193 VSLSAGNKMKTP
+193 VSLSAGNKMKMP
-205 PKKTWEKIFEIF
+205 PKHTWEKIFEIF

-234 LLQNLLAENAD
+234 LLKNLLAENTD
-245 EKRTKN
+245 KKQTEN
-251 LSERGICADLA
+251 PSDGQICANLA
-262 GNGASEIYGD
+262 GSDTSEICGD
-272 LENANGKQTSY
+272 LKNANEEQ
-283 AQNHTEASYAAANF
+283 
-297 IAQNTAYKK
+297 
-306 LILNTKRAAENDDKN
+306 
-321 INNAPPL
+321 P
-328 RAQNMDDKT
+328 
-337 TYDSANGKQAKA
+337 KA
-349 QIYSENG
+349 QICSESSTG
-356 ISDGSNLSSQ
+356 GESNFSSQ

-374 FGKNELKIISLIG
+374 FGENELKIISLID

-441 VINSHLPPVSSV
+441 VINSNLSPVSSV
-453 FKTVRGIDASAF
+453 FKTVRDIDASAF

>member
-1 MIYFLIYLLIYPYLF
+1 
-16 AMKKLKFKGEKG
+16 MKKLKFKGEKG

-42 NSTVIFEKLGKFDVL
+42 NSTVIFDRLGKFDVL

-74 IFTINGVKRKKASK
+74 IFTINGVKRKKVSK
-88 LGLAL
+88 IGLAL
-93 KLFSRGYDSVYV
+93 ELFSRNYESVYV
-105 LMPNSLNLF
+105 LMPNGLNLF

-121 KNIVAVHH
+121 KNIVVVHH
-129 YAASSDFAL
+129 YAVSSDFAL
-138 LALGMKKAP
+138 LALDMKKVP

-157 YLKMLGESQLKY
+157 YLKTLGISELKY
-169 EKCLQKPLFIPR
+169 EKCLQKPLFIPQ
-181 ENLVKS
+181 ENLIKS

-205 PKKTWEKIFEIF
+205 PKHTWEKIFEIF

-222 EVYIFGVGEEAA
+222 EVYIFGVSEEAA
-234 LLQNLLAENAD
+234 LLQNLLTENANEKRAENPSDRQFCANLAD
-245 EKRTKN
+245 SDT
-251 LSERGICADLA
+251 
-262 GNGASEIYGD
+262 SEIYGD
-272 LENANGKQTSY
+272 PKNTNGEQS
-283 AQNHTEASYAAANF
+283 
-297 IAQNTAYKK
+297 
-306 LILNTKRAAENDDKN
+306 
-321 INNAPPL
+321 
-328 RAQNMDDKT
+328 
-337 TYDSANGKQAKA
+337 KA
-349 QIYSENG
+349 QICSQN
-356 ISDGSNLSSQ
+356 STDGSNLSSQ
-366 ICDTYVKK
+366 ICDTYVKR
-374 FGKNELKIISLIG
+374 FGENELKIISLID

-413 VADSVRTPTICLMGP
+413 IADSVRTPTICLMGP

-453 FKTVRGIDASAF
+453 FKTVRDIDASAF

>member
-28 KILLIQTAKIGDYA
+28 KTLLIQTAKIGDYA

-74 IFTINGVKRKKASK
+74 IFTINDVRRKKASK

-93 KLFSRGYDSVYV
+93 ELFSRGYESVYV

-138 LALGMKKAP
+138 LALGMKKVP

-157 YLKMLGESQLKY
+157 YLKTLGISELKY
-169 EKCLQKPLFIPR
+169 EKCLQQPLFIPR
-181 ENLVKS
+181 KNLVKS
-187 GKFKIG
+187 DKFKIG

-222 EVYIFGVGEEAA
+222 EVYIFGVGEEAE
-234 LLQNLLAENAD
+234 LLKNLLAQNAD
-245 EKRTKN
+245 IKRAEN
-251 LSERGICADLA
+251 PSELGICADLA
-262 GNGASEIYGD
+262 ASDTSEIYGG
-272 LENANGKQTSY
+272 LENTNDKQV
-283 AQNHTEASYAAANF
+283 
-297 IAQNTAYKK
+297 
-306 LILNTKRAAENDDKN
+306 
-321 INNAPPL
+321 
-328 RAQNMDDKT
+328 
-337 TYDSANGKQAKA
+337 KA
-349 QIYSENG
+349 QICSENG
-356 ISDGSNLSSQ
+356 TGGESNLSSQ
-366 ICDTYVKK
+366 ICDIYVKK
-374 FGKNELKIISLIG
+374 FGENELKIISLIG

-441 VINSHLPPVSSV
+441 VISSHLPPISSV

-465 FELSEQNLADI
+465 FELSDQNLTDI
-476 EAFVKVR
+476 EAFIKVR

>member
-1 MIYFLIYLLIYPYLF
+1 MIYFLIYLLLYPYLF
-16 AMKKLKFKGEKG
+16 AMRKLKFKGEKG

-42 NSTVIFEKLGKFDVL
+42 NSTVIFDRLGKFDVL

-74 IFTINGVKRKKASK
+74 IFTINDAKRKKASK

-93 KLFSRGYDSVYV
+93 ELFSRGYESVYV

-114 LARCTLA
+114 LVRCTLA
-121 KNIVAVHH
+121 KNIVALHH
-129 YAASSDFAL
+129 YAASSDFGL
-138 LALGMKKAP
+138 LALGMRKVP

-157 YLKMLGESQLKY
+157 YLKTVGVSELKY
-169 EKCLQKPLFIPR
+169 EKCLQKPLFIPQ
-181 ENLVKS
+181 ENLIKS

-205 PKKTWEKIFEIF
+205 PKHTWEKIFEIF

-222 EVYIFGVGEEAA
+222 EVYIFGVGEEEA
-234 LLQNLLAENAD
+234 LLKNLLVQNAD
-245 EKRTKN
+245 EKQAKN
-251 LSERGICADLA
+251 PSDRQFCADLA
-262 GNGASEIYGD
+262 SNDASEIYGD
-272 LENANGKQTSY
+272 IKNTNDEG
-283 AQNHTEASYAAANF
+283 AAAQ
-297 IAQNTAYKK
+297 ICS
-306 LILNTKRAAENDDKN
+306 ENDTCD
-321 INNAPPL
+321 
-328 RAQNMDDKT
+328 
-337 TYDSANGKQAKA
+337 
-349 QIYSENG
+349 E
-356 ISDGSNLSSQ
+356 SNLSSQ
-366 ICDTYVKK
+366 ICDTYVKR
-374 FGKNELKIISLIG
+374 FGENELKIISLID

-441 VINSHLPPVSSV
+441 VISSHLPPISSV
-453 FKTVRGIDASAF
+453 FKTVRDIDASAF

-476 EAFVKVR
+476 EAFIKVR

>member
-1 MIYFLIYLLIYPYLF
+1 
-16 AMKKLKFKGEKG
+16 MKKLKFKGEKG

-42 NSTVIFEKLGKFDVL
+42 NSTVIFDRLGKFDAL

-74 IFTINGVKRKKASK
+74 IFTINDVKRKKASK

-93 KLFSRGYDSVYV
+93 ELFSRNYESVYV

-138 LALGMKKAP
+138 LALGMKKVP

-157 YLKMLGESQLKY
+157 YLKTVGVSELKY
-169 EKCLQKPLFIPR
+169 EKYLQKPLFIPR
-181 ENLVKS
+181 ENLIKS
-187 GKFKIG
+187 DKFKIG

-222 EVYIFGVGEEAA
+222 EVYIFGVGEEAT
-234 LLQNLLAENAD
+234 LLKNLLAENAD
-245 EKRTKN
+245 QKQAKN
-251 LSERGICADLA
+251 PSDRQFCADSA
-262 GNGASEIYGD
+262 SDTSEIYGD
-272 LENANGKQTSY
+272 LKNANEEQS
-283 AQNHTEASYAAANF
+283 
-297 IAQNTAYKK
+297 
-306 LILNTKRAAENDDKN
+306 
-321 INNAPPL
+321 
-328 RAQNMDDKT
+328 KT
-337 TYDSANGKQAKA
+337 
-349 QIYSENG
+349 QICSENG
-356 ISDGSNLSSQ
+356 TGGGSNFSSQ
-366 ICDTYVKK
+366 IFDIYVKR
-374 FGKNELKIISLIG
+374 FGENELKIISLIG

-441 VINSHLPPVSSV
+441 VISSHLPPVSSV
-453 FKTVRGIDASAF
+453 FKTVRDIDASAF

>member
-68 DSRIEK
+68 DRRIEK

-93 KLFSRGYDSVYV
+93 ELFSRNYESVYV
-105 LMPNSLNLF
+105 LIPNSLNLF

-121 KNIVAVHH
+121 KNIIAVHH

-157 YLKMLGESQLKY
+157 YLKMLGISQLKY
-169 EKCLQKPLFIPR
+169 EKCLQKPLLIPR

-245 EKRTKN
+245 EKRAKN

-262 GNGASEIYGD
+262 DNGASEIYGD
-272 LENANGKQTSY
+272 LENANGKQISY
-283 AQNHTEASYAAANF
+283 TQNHTEASYAAANF
-297 IAQNTAYKK
+297 IPQNTAYKK
-306 LILNTKRAAENDDKN
+306 LNLNTERAAENDDKN
-321 INNAPPL
+321 TNNAPPL
-328 RAQNMDDKT
+328 RAKNAGKT
-337 TYDSANGKQAKA
+337 TYDNANGKQSKA

-356 ISDGSNLSSQ
+356 TSDGSNLSSQ
-366 ICDTYVKK
+366 ICDIYVKK

-441 VINSHLPPVSSV
+441 VISSHLPPVSSV

>member
-1 MIYFLIYLLIYPYLF
+1 MYFLFYLILWPYLKITTCF
-16 AMKKLKFKGEKG
+16 KKTSD

-42 NSTVIFEKLGKFDVL
+42 NSTVIFDRLGKFDVL

-68 DSRIEK
+68 DSRIGK
-74 IFTINGVKRKKASK
+74 IFTINDVKRKKASK

-93 KLFSRGYDSVYV
+93 ELFSRNYESVYV

-138 LALGMKKAP
+138 LSLGMKKVP
-147 HTLQDLTLLT
+147 HALQDLTLLT
-157 YLKMLGESQLKY
+157 YLKTVGERELKY
-169 EKCLQKPLFIPR
+169 EKYLQKPLFIPQ
-181 ENLVKS
+181 ENLIKS

-205 PKKTWEKIFEIF
+205 PKHTWEKIFEIF

-234 LLQNLLAENAD
+234 LLKNLLAENAD
-245 EKRTKN
+245 QKQAKN
-251 LSERGICADLA
+251 PSDRQFCADLA
-262 GNGASEIYGD
+262 GSDTSEIYGGI
-272 LENANGKQTSY
+272 ENANEEQS
-283 AQNHTEASYAAANF
+283 
-297 IAQNTAYKK
+297 
-306 LILNTKRAAENDDKN
+306 
-321 INNAPPL
+321 
-328 RAQNMDDKT
+328 
-337 TYDSANGKQAKA
+337 KA
-349 QIYSENG
+349 QICSQNG
-356 ISDGSNLSSQ
+356 TCDGSNLSSQ

-374 FGKNELKIISLIG
+374 FGENELKIISLIG

-413 VADSVRTPTICLMGP
+413 VADSVHTPTICLMGP

-483 YISYLSREDNFLC
+483 YISYLSRKDNFLC